1 VKFLKVSSTECKAQ
15 LQVPILSSFIEDN
28 ISEMEILSNKL
39 SEDEIREM
47 RGGKFTNY
55 APGIPSHA
63 RALYIRFQSP
73 GKKLLFRL
81 MQHGRMETHVFPY

>member
-1 VKFLKVSSTECKAQ
+1 LKVSSTECKAQ

-28 ISEMEILSNKL
+28 ISKMEILSNKL
-39 SEDEIREM
+39 SEDETKEM

-63 RALYIRFQSP
+63 RALYI
-73 GKKLLFRL
+73 
-81 MQHGRMETHVFPY
+81 